1 MNYKKQEVYLMIN
14 VFYSVAIMGIDGHII
29 TIESSSSPSSGQ
41 QTLNIIGLPDA
52 AVKEAAS
59 RVRAAAKQNSL
70 PLKRGAV
77 TVNLAPADIRKEG
90 AGFDLPIL
98 LSLIDKIDLY
108 RCDLTKKC
116 FVGELSLTGELRRIN
131 GALPMAIAA
140 RDAGFKEI
148 YLPEENALEA
158 SAAEGIAVFPCRT
171 VYQILLHLAGKTDIE
186 PIRFDSNS
194 FFSKVGQYPLDY
206 ADVRGQDAV
215 KKALEIAA
223 AGNHNIMLVGSPG
236 SGKSMLASRLPG
248 IMPPMTLSESLESS
262 KIFSIAGLT
271 EDLTPLLTSRP
282 FRAPHHTLSTAAL
295 TGGGTYPKP
304 GEISLANNGVLFLD
318 EFPEF
323 DKRAREVL
331 RQPIE
336 NRTVTISRVNGTV
349 TYPADFLLICAMNPC
364 KCGYYGHPT
373 RACTCGPAARF
384 AYMQRISGPILD
396 RIDIQVSV
404 DPLEFSDLDGDEKT
418 PSTAEMRERV
428 LKARQFAIDRFS
440 GDTTSYG
447 KPLLCNAAMESKHI
461 RKYCSCSDSAKRLL
475 EAAFSEMSLSAR
487 GYDKILK
494 IARTIADFEEN
505 ETITDANM
513 AVAIRM
519 RCIDKDYWQ

>member
-1 MNYKKQEVYLMIN
+1 MIN

-29 TIESSSSPSSGQ
+29 TVESSCTGNQ
-41 QTLNIIGLPDA
+41 NALNIIGLPDA

-59 RVRAAAKQNSL
+59 RVRAAARQNSL
-70 PLKRGAV
+70 PLKRGNI

-90 AGFDLPIL
+90 SGFDLPIL
-98 LSLIDKIDLY
+98 LSLIDKMDAY
-108 RCDLTKKC
+108 RGDMSSKC

-148 YLPEENALEA
+148 YLPQENALEA
-158 SAAEGIAVFPCRT
+158 SAAAGIDVFPCKS
-171 VYQILLHLAGKTDIE
+171 VFQLLMHLSGKAEIA
-186 PIRFDSNS
+186 PIKFDADGFFGKVSRFA
-194 FFSKVGQYPLDY
+194 LDY
-206 ADVRGQDAV
+206 SDVKGQDAV

-223 AGNHNIMLVGSPG
+223 AGNHNIMLVGPPG

-248 IMPPMTLSESLESS
+248 IMPPMTLDESLESS

-271 EDLTPLLTSRP
+271 EELTPLLTSRP

-331 RQPIE
+331 RQPVE

-373 RACTCGPAARF
+373 RPCTCGPAARY

-404 DPLEFSDLDGDEKT
+404 DPLEFSDLDGNEKT

-428 LKARQFAIDRFS
+428 LKARAFAIDRFK
-440 GDTTSYG
+440 GETTSYG
-447 KPLLCNAAMESKHI
+447 KPLVCNAAMESKHI
-461 RKYCSCSDSAKRLL
+461 RKYCVCTDSAKRLL

-494 IARTIADFEEN
+494 IARTIADFEQN
-505 ETITDANM
+505 DIITDANM
-513 AVAIRM
+513 AIAIRM